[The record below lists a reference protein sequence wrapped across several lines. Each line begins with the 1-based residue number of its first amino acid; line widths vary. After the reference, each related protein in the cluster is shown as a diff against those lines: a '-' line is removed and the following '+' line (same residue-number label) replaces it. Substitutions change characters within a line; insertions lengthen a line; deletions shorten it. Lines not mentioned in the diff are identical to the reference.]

1 MADPPIMIRFAFDP
15 ELAETKVGVDVR
27 VSGLL
32 LPSVIVSV
40 TVIVFKL
47 TFPVLETTIVY
58 VVDLQDLLIHL
69 SYYR

>member
-1 MADPPIMIRFAFDP
+1 MADPPIIIRFAFDP

-27 VSGLL
+27 VSVLL

-47 TFPVLETTIVY
+47 TFPVLETTIV
-58 VVDLQDLLIHL
+58 
-69 SYYR
+69 